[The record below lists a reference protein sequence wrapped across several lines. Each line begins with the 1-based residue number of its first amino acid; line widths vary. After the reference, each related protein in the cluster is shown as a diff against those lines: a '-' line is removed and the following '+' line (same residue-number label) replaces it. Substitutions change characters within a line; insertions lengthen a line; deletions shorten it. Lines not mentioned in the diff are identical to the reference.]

1 MSKGGIV
8 WLKTINHNAIENNF
22 VQVIKCQCKS
32 LVLLKTEFLTKVF
45 HKLLTKLLSRL
56 HLINVQYWNYL
67 NVSLS
72 FKFSRI

>member
-32 LVLLKTEFLTKVF
+32 LVLLKTEFLT
-45 HKLLTKLLSRL
+45 S
-56 HLINVQYWNYL
+56 
-67 NVSLS
+67 VSQVIDKIVVEATFDKRSILELPQC
-72 FKFSRI
+72 IAVV